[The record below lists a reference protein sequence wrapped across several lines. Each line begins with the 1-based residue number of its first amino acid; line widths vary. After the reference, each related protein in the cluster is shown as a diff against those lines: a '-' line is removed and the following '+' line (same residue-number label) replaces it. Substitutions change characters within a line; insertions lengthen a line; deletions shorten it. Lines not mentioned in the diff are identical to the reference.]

1 MVTTIK
7 KITTILILLVSALN
21 VEAQTTIVI
30 TTSEPAYTGQ
40 SWRSCGSGNSFDAET
55 VKKYWNEDKYI
66 TSAAWTSRGW
76 FYAMNKGVKWTN
88 QSYKIASNWPD
99 DFVQEYKQK
108 GYMITSLAASDS
120 NFLVVVSQNTGIS
133 DQQICAAPWSNL
145 KDWIKQ
151 WWDKDYKITSIAC
164 KSGLWTVIMSKTS
177 QYQRQAYMWANSA
190 DEISNKLKEYWDKG
204 YIITALEY
212 GGGEFFCIM
221 STTDTSAKAGQ
232 SKFIKSST
240 DPESFI
246 DEAWEKGWNIT
257 YIGG

>member
-1 MVTTIK
+1 MRHVLTI
-7 KITTILILLVSALN
+7 ILFLLAGLHTD
-21 VEAQTTIVI
+21 AQTTIII
-30 TTSEPAYTGQ
+30 TTSDSSYTGQ
-40 SWRSCGSGNSFDAET
+40 SWRSCGSGNPFDAET

-120 NFLVVVSQNTGIS
+120 NFLVVVSQNTDIT
-133 DQQICAAPWSNL
+133 DQQICGAPWSNL

-151 WWDKDYKITSIAC
+151 WWDKGYKITGIAC
-164 KSGLWTVIMSKTS
+164 KSGLWTVIMSKTDR
-177 QYQRQAYMWANSA
+177 YQRQAYMWANSA

-212 GGGEFFCIM
+212 GGGEFLCIM

-232 SKFIKSST
+232 SKFIKSSEN
-240 DPESFI
+240 PESFI
-246 DEAWEKGWNIT
+246 DEAWKKGWNIT

>member
-1 MVTTIK
+1 MRRTASI
-7 KITTILILLVSALN
+7 IFFILFALN
-21 VEAQTTIVI
+21 VVAQTTIVI
-30 TTSEPAYTGQ
+30 TTSDSGYSNQA
-40 SWRSCGSGNSFDAET
+40 WRSCGSGNAFDKET
-55 VKKYWNEDKYI
+55 VKKYWNEDRYI

-76 FYAMNKGVKWTN
+76 FYAMNKGVKWTD

-108 GYMITSLAASDS
+108 GYMITTLTSSDS
-120 NFLVVVSQNTGIS
+120 NFLVVVSKNTGIT

-145 KDWIKQ
+145 KDWIKS
-151 WWDKDYKITSIAC
+151 WWDKGYHITGIAC
-164 KSGLWTVIMSKTS
+164 KSGLWTVIMSKGS
-177 QYQRQAYMWANSA
+177 NYDKQAYMWANSA
-190 DEISNKLKEYWDKG
+190 DEISNKIKEYWDKG

-221 STTDTSAKAGQ
+221 STTATSSSAGQ
-232 SKFIKSST
+232 SKFIKSSQ

-246 DEAWEKGWNIT
+246 DEAWKKGWNIT